1 MSVEK
6 LIAEGVLRQ
15 TKVGVIDDRCD
26 VSQPLVVVN
35 PRKGEI
41 EVTASQRVSLVLWHD
56 DDKESALT
64 LRLAPHTR
72 LSLTEVYASTKYAS
86 LTIEQGEASE
96 CDVTTVVLHG
106 AHTAYETLL
115 NAPHSSFVMNAAVVA
130 GEFDHAVLSL
140 VTRHLVSDCKSNS
153 TVKSVAS
160 GRGVAE
166 FKGLVYVAQDAQRTD
181 AKQLNRNV
189 ELGMGRVV
197 SEPQLEIY
205 ADDVKCSH
213 GSTVGQLDDEAIY
226 YMRQRGISKE
236 SAERLMLEGFVG
248 DVVAKCEIE
257 ALRDLLA
264 EELSDK
270 LNR

>member
-35 PRKGEI
+35 PRRGEI

-56 DDKESALT
+56 DEKESALT

-130 GEFDHAVLSL
+130 GE
-140 VTRHLVSDCKSNS
+140 C
-153 TVKSVAS
+153 
-160 GRGVAE
+160 
-166 FKGLVYVAQDAQRTD
+166 
-181 AKQLNRNV
+181 
-189 ELGMGRVV
+189 
-197 SEPQLEIY
+197 
-205 ADDVKCSH
+205 
-213 GSTVGQLDDEAIY
+213 
-226 YMRQRGISKE
+226 
-236 SAERLMLEGFVG
+236 
-248 DVVAKCEIE
+248 
-257 ALRDLLA
+257 
-264 EELSDK
+264 
-270 LNR
+270 